1 MTEKPLA
8 EQFREGIQAVVEPLK
23 TELRASISDEVA
35 AKLDPVAKNLVEV
48 RTQLAELEA
57 RGDIKPTVD
66 AVRDLEKRLTESE
79 EAIRVIRVSPAAPA
93 KGKREQDFKGCFVRV
108 ANALRNGINTLRME
122 NGGSLRDAESR
133 AISSSLFA
141 TGGRLPAD
149 VADQF
154 IDFLIEQQNALPR
167 VQTRRM
173 VGPEGH
179 TDELTI
185 ASRKLRKA
193 TEGTDPTAANAIGT
207 KRRTLTTV
215 EVIWAEDLT
224 LTFLEDAI
232 ERAGTEQHIA
242 RMLATQFGNDL
253 NDLAWNGDEADT
265 ADPFRVINNGWIML
279 AQADS
284 DVHDADLTDTS
295 LGDPSSLET
304 SPTGI
309 LKIVSKA
316 LPYRFKGRTDL
327 SFWVPVPFGEEYAD
341 ELSRRET
348 NLGDAVVQGGFPSMR
363 YFGRPVRVEPHFIE
377 ENADKVVLTPDGNL
391 FFGVQRQMMVE
402 SEWRPRPRVVQYTI
416 TARVDVNYATGDAIV
431 LGSGL
436 PTALRG

>member
-1 MTEKPLA
+1 MEIQ
-8 EQFREGIQAVVEPLK
+8 EQVQAGVRAVVDPLK
-23 TELRASISDEVA
+23 DELRKAASDEVA
-35 AKLDPVAKNLVEV
+35 AKLDPVAKDLTEI
-48 RTQLAELEA
+48 RTQLAKLEE
-57 RGDIKPTVD
+57 RGDIRPTDDRVKE
-66 AVRDLEKRLTESE
+66 LEKRLVESE
-79 EAIRVIRVSPAAPA
+79 EAIRVIRVSPTLPA
-93 KGKREQDFKGCFVRV
+93 NGGGKKDLDFKGCFVRDI
-108 ANALRNGINTLRME
+108 AALRNGINTLRME
-122 NGGSLRDAESR
+122 AGNANAESR

-154 IDFLIEQQNALPR
+154 IDFLIEQQNTLPR

-193 TEGTDPTAANAIGT
+193 TEGTDPSVANAIGT

-279 AQADS
+279 AQGDS
-284 DVHDADLTDTS
+284 AVHDADLTDTS
-295 LGDPSSLET
+295 LGDPNSLET

-316 LPYRFKGRTDL
+316 LPYKFKGRTDL
-327 SFWVPVPFGEEYAD
+327 SIWVPVPFGEEYAD

-348 NLGDAVVQGGFPSMR
+348 NLGDAVVQSGFPSMR
-363 YFGRPVRVEPHFIE
+363 YFGRPVRVEPHFVE
-377 ENADKVVLTPDGNL
+377 ENADKIVLTPDGNL
-391 FFGVQRQMMVE
+391 FFGIQRQMMVE

-416 TARVDVNYATGDAIV
+416 TARTDVNYATGDAIV

-436 PTALRG
+436 PPALRG